1 MKLKINSMY
10 KISEGAY
17 LIPRSHLSKN
27 KAGNYA
33 VFEKLIVEEN
43 GHYVKQHI
51 TLSIK
56 EIKKEFDLGTEGV
69 TIL

>member
-1 MKLKINSMY
+1 MTLKINAMY
-10 KISEGAY
+10 KISESEY

-33 VFEKLIVEEN
+33 VFEKLTVDDN
-43 GHYVKQHI
+43 GHYLKQHI

-56 EIKKEFDLGTEGV
+56 EIKKAFAIGTEGV